1 MDTIS
6 CALKGHA
13 PALVS
18 VFVLRGN
25 CRSLN
30 SHFPPCLQALEALGS
45 GSSLP
50 LSLSSEEDILRSQGG
65 QPLTHLCSLDAVNS
79 PGPQN
84 VSGIDSNLELG
95 NSTVKGVTVKQL

>member
-1 MDTIS
+1 M
-6 CALKGHA
+6 
-13 PALVS
+13 PVLVS

-30 SHFPPCLQALEALGS
+30 SHFPPCLQALEAPGS
-45 GSSLP
+45 GASL
-50 LSLSSEEDILRSQGG
+50 LHSLSSEEDILRSQGG
-65 QPLTHLCSLDAVNS
+65 QPLTHLCSLEAVNS

-95 NSTVKGVTVKQL
+95 NCTVKGV